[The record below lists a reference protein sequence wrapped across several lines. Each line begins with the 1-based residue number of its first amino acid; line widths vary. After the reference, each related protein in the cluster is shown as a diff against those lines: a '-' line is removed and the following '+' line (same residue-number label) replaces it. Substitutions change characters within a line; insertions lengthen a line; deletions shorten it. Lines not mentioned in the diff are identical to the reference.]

1 MALVEAG
8 INHIASGLIGTAVT
22 AYNAAN
28 TYIGVGDSS
37 TAVATTQTDLVAA
50 TNKLRKLVTAGPT
63 ALTGSGTM
71 VRTTTY
77 TTSFGSSE
85 ANWNWQEWGVF
96 NASSAG
102 TMLCRSAGASL
113 LGTKSAGS
121 TWTVTVTLQF
131 TGA

>member
-8 INHIASGLIGTAVT
+8 INHLISGLIGTAVT

-37 TAVATTQTDLVAA
+37 TAVASTQTDLVAA
-50 TNKLRKLVTAGPT
+50 TNKLRKLVTGGPT
-63 ALTGSGTM
+63 PLTGSGSM

-85 ANWNWQEWGVF
+85 ANWAWNEWGVF
-96 NASSAG
+96 KASTAG
-102 TMLCRSAGASL
+102 TMLCRSTGTF
-113 LGTKSAGS
+113 GTKVAGQ
-121 TWTVTVTLQF
+121 TWTVTATLQF